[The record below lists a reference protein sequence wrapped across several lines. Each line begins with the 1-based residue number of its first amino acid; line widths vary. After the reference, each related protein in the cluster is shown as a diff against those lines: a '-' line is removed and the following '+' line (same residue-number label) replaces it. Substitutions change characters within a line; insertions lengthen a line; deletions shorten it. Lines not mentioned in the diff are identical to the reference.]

1 MEKVNSELV
10 LQNCYIMEQNQRLK
24 KAAELLHKER
34 QRLLSEL
41 KAQLLSNQHR
51 QPPANGHGHGDDDK
65 PAAGGE
71 PIQAQPSRLDWPE
84 EAMGDEARKAVENAL
99 GWKKTGLPKLG
110 MRIERRQQR
119 LPPSAGGGGWSGG
132 GGWFRWFSSGG
143 FWDAAKQTLLTI
155 VGIIAAF
162 FLIANFNVLV
172 AAIVSSLLAV
182 LRQIRRALSF
192 VAQCILQGVQSSAPR
207 RSSPSLDTGNQA
219 AVVVKDRVGKS
230 AKERVVRKWG
240 NGV

>member
-1 MEKVNSELV
+1 MSLGPPP
-10 LQNCYIMEQNQRLK
+10 
-24 KAAELLHKER
+24 
-34 QRLLSEL
+34 
-41 KAQLLSNQHR
+41 QLR
-51 QPPANGHGHGDDDK
+51 AFRRDGDA
-65 PAAGGE
+65 PLFFAAGE
-71 PIQAQPSRLDWPE
+71 SSRATSRSRCGRNLVSVSYGGF
-84 EAMGDEARKAVENAL
+84 ARACCLFSAAGSRSRSKQDEARKAVENAL

-143 FWDAAKQTLLTI
+143 FWDAAKQTILTI

-172 AAIVSSLLAV
+172 AAIVNSLLAV

>member
-1 MEKVNSELV
+1 MVEDGLEEVVGSGGSAVEV
-10 LQNCYIMEQNQRLK
+10 SGMLQN
-24 KAAELLHKER
+24 
-34 QRLLSEL
+34 
-41 KAQLLSNQHR
+41 
-51 QPPANGHGHGDDDK
+51 
-65 PAAGGE
+65 
-71 PIQAQPSRLDWPE
+71 
-84 EAMGDEARKAVENAL
+84 
-99 GWKKTGLPKLG
+99 KLFL
-110 MRIERRQQR
+110 R
-119 LPPSAGGGGWSGG
+119 
-132 GGWFRWFSSGG
+132 SS
-143 FWDAAKQTLLTI
+143 
-155 VGIIAAF
+155 F

-172 AAIVSSLLAV
+172 AAIVNSLLAV